1 MASEAEIRRQLIGLI
16 RSSTGDPS
24 ARVSGLSV
32 LPGHAGLSYSFELTT
47 HPNGG
52 GEQGERLVLR
62 LAPEGVRPSG
72 PADVVKQA
80 RIMRSLAGTSVP
92 VPPVRWLDDSP
103 AVFGRP
109 YFIVGFVSGD
119 KLALGEREYS
129 PAEQLQCARAAIATL
144 ADLHA
149 VPWEPRCAAWG
160 EPLTLE
166 QEMRRLDALLDRD
179 TLVPETTVGAA
190 ELRARLRATMPSAPH
205 VGCVH
210 GDFQWSNALFAN
222 GRINAVID
230 WELAQVGAV
239 LIDLGWLLLFSDR
252 ASWVETSLVPTHIPP
267 PEQLAA
273 MYRDLVTWPVTDA
286 DVGWFRAFAG
296 YRFGVITAFNLML
309 HRRGKRL
316 DPTWE
321 EIALSAPLLFAH
333 GRELI
338 G

>member
-1 MASEAEIRRQLIGLI
+1 MTSDAEIERQLTAFM

-24 ARVSGLSV
+24 AQVSALTA
-32 LPGHAGLSYSFELTT
+32 LPGHAGLSYSFELATASAA
-47 HPNGG
+47 GAR
-52 GEQGERLVLR
+52 ERLVLR

-80 RIMRSLAGTSVP
+80 RIMKSLEGTRVP
-92 VPPVRWLDDSP
+92 VPPVRWLDDDP
-103 AVFGRP
+103 AAFGRP
-109 YFIVGFVSGD
+109 YFIVGFVAGD

-129 PAEQLQCARAAIATL
+129 PAEQQRFARAAVRTL

-149 VPWEPRCAAWG
+149 VPWAPRRAAWG
-160 EPLTLE
+160 EPLTLD

-179 TLVPETTVGAA
+179 TLIPGTTVGAD
-190 ELRARLRATMPSAPH
+190 ELRARLRATMPSAPQI
-205 VGCVH
+205 GCVH
-210 GDFQWSNALFAN
+210 GDFQWSNALFADD
-222 GRINAVID
+222 GINAVID

-239 LIDLGWLLLFSDR
+239 LIDLGWLMLFSDR
-252 ASWVETSLVPTHIPP
+252 ASWVETSLVPTHIPA
-267 PEQLAA
+267 PEELAA
-273 MYRDLVTWPVTDA
+273 MYREAVAWPVTEA
-286 DVGWFRAFAG
+286 EVRWFRAFAG

-338 G
+338 D